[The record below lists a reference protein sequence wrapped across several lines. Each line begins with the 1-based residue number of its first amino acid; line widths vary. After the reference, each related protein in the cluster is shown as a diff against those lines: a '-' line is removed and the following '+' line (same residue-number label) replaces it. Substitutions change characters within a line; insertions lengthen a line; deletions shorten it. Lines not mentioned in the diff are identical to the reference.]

1 MITLLTSELNRI
13 NQGCDEWNIYHQCE
27 ATKKHKLKCGS
38 PCEYCDEIVL
48 CPKCKDKKETLKKV
62 SLMWADKE
70 LKWLEPF
77 IDGTILNLPKWVSDI
92 YGKHIKQLQQIKSL
106 MEKA

>member
-62 SLMWADKE
+62 SLMWANE
-70 LKWLEPF
+70 M
-77 IDGTILNLPKWVSDI
+77 LNLFDDWDCLDEAKEM
-92 YGKHIKQLQQIKSL
+92 KEIKSL